1 MIPAKFEY
9 HAPSTLRQAVMT
21 LRSYGGEAR
30 VLAGGMSLV
39 PMMKLRL
46 ANLEAVVDLGR
57 IEGLAGIDHTAGGGL
72 VIGPMTTH
80 YQIESSDVVQRVA
93 PVLAEAASRVGD
105 VHDRRLCRARGPGCR
120 FGGCCLGFRGDIQH
134 RRRPTKAN
142 RTR

>member
-46 ANLEAVVDLGR
+46 ANLEAVVGTSLR
-57 IEGLAGIDHTAGGGL
+57 I
-72 VIGPMTTH
+72 
-80 YQIESSDVVQRVA
+80 Q
-93 PVLAEAASRVGD
+93 
-105 VHDRRLCRARGPGCR
+105 
-120 FGGCCLGFRGDIQH
+120 
-134 RRRPTKAN
+134 
-142 RTR
+142 